1 MSQIPSGGAEKPAPP
16 DPPLA
21 PVQPHP
27 AGPSLGATRPI
38 VFAAT
43 IVPFAVAVAY
53 GSMAAPY
60 WLEHEGVSLAVI
72 AALSGST
79 MLPHGLKVLWAP
91 LIDVFGRRKA
101 WFAVMTV
108 LTSALL
114 AALAFLPDLSHSLLP
129 FAVLCTAAQVTSTTA
144 AAAADGLMAATT
156 RPGDQ
161 GRASGYRMAGN
172 VGGTGIFGAVAIKLG
187 SLTDRR
193 VAGLALAA
201 AVLIAGLAILAVAE
215 PARTRAARALAGPS
229 ALARAPAFAREVLR
243 RLREIGA
250 DLLHTL
256 LSRDGW
262 TGLVICAVPV
272 GAGAL
277 TNLFSGMGQSY
288 AASENVVALI
298 NNLLGGVVGAAGALV
313 GGWMADRMNR
323 RLAYALAGGLTA
335 CSALAMFLA
344 PLVPA
349 TYVWGTLGYN
359 FANGVAFSTLAALIL
374 DMVGHSPA
382 AATKY
387 TAFIAVANVA
397 GSYVTWLDGLGSEV
411 RGLGV
416 RGTVLVDVVLTVAGI
431 LVLLAMVAVTRRSR
445 GAASAAPVPEA

>member
-1 MSQIPSGGAEKPAPP
+1 MS
-16 DPPLA
+16 PLA
-21 PVQPHP
+21 PSPVHRTPP
-27 AGPSLGATRPI
+27 A

-53 GSMAAPY
+53 ASMAAPY
-60 WLEHEGVSLAVI
+60 WLEHEGVSLAII

-91 LIDVFGRRKA
+91 LIDVFGRRRT
-101 WFAVMTV
+101 WFAAMTL
-108 LTSALL
+108 LTAAFLV
-114 AALAFLPDLSHSLLP
+114 ALAFLPDLSHHLTQ
-129 FAVLCTAAQVTSTTA
+129 FALLCTASQVTSTTA

-156 RPGDQ
+156 LPRDQ
-161 GRASGYRMAGN
+161 GRASGFRMAGN
-172 VGGTGIFGAVAIKLG
+172 VGGTGIFGALAIKLG

-193 VAGLALAA
+193 VAVLALAA
-201 AVLIAGLAILAVAE
+201 AVLLSGLAILAVTE
-215 PARTRAARALAGPS
+215 PARTRLAVEAARRGT
-229 ALARAPAFAREVLR
+229 ARILGGAREVLH
-243 RLREIGA
+243 RLRGIGA
-250 DLLHTL
+250 DLKDTL

-277 TNLFSGMGQSY
+277 TNLFSGMGGPY
-288 AASENVVALI
+288 RASENVVALI

-313 GGWMADRMNR
+313 GGYMADRMNR
-323 RLAYALAGGLTA
+323 RLAYALAGAITA
-335 CSALAMFLA
+335 CTALAMFFG
-344 PLVPA
+344 PLSPS

-359 FANGVAFSTLAALIL
+359 FANGVAFSTLAAVIL

-387 TAFIAVANVA
+387 TAFIAVSNVA

-411 RGLGV
+411 GGLGV
-416 RGTVLVDVVLTVAGI
+416 RGAVLVDVLLTVAGI
-431 LVLLAMVAVTRRSR
+431 GVLLAMVLVTRR
-445 GAASAAPVPEA
+445 GATPQAAEPPAMTG

>member
-1 MSQIPSGGAEKPAPP
+1 MNLPAAAQARSTPP
-16 DPPLA
+16 A
-21 PVQPHP
+21 
-27 AGPSLGATRPI
+27 

-79 MLPHGLKVLWAP
+79 MLPHGLKVFWAP
-91 LIDVFGRRKA
+91 LVDGFGRRRT

-108 LTSALL
+108 LTAALL
-114 AALAFLPDLSHSLLP
+114 AALALLPDLSHNLAQ

-156 RPGDQ
+156 RSADQ

-172 VGGTGIFGAVAIKLG
+172 VGGTGVFGALAIKLG
-187 SLTDRR
+187 SLADRR
-193 VAGLALAA
+193 VSVLVLAA
-201 AVLIAGLAILAVAE
+201 TVLVSGLAILAVAE
-215 PARTRAARALAGPS
+215 PARARAAVAAVGSTAARAIGAG
-229 ALARAPAFAREVLR
+229 REMLH

-250 DLLHTL
+250 DLLRTL
-256 LSRDGW
+256 LSREGW

-277 TNLFSGMGQSY
+277 TNLFSGMGGPY

-298 NNLLGGVVGAAGALV
+298 NNLLGGVVGAAGALA
-313 GGWMADRMNR
+313 GGYLADRMSR

-335 CSALAMFLA
+335 CAALAMFLG
-344 PLVPA
+344 PLTPA

-387 TAFIAVANVA
+387 TAFIAVANIA

-416 RGTVLVDVVLTVAGI
+416 RGAVLVDVLLTVAGI
-431 LVLLAMVAVTRRSR
+431 GVLLAMVAVTRR
-445 GAASAAPVPEA
+445 GGSARPATREEPPALAG